1 MTSTAPPAPR
11 AKRRRSDF
19 RGDRRRL
26 AVRLPVDV
34 AERVERDAQA
44 AGLSISDHLGR
55 LAGLTPK
62 RGRP

>member
-1 MTSTAPPAPR
+1 MSTTATTSTP
-11 AKRRRSDF
+11 RRRDY
-19 RGDRRRL
+19 RGPRRPL
-26 AVRLPVDV
+26 QLRLPVDV

-44 AGLSISDHLGR
+44 AGLSISDHLAA